1 MVNEKEEYYEV
12 SKTVKN
18 NIENFQL
25 FISHTDK
32 WTQDIFEISD
42 PYEFLFP
49 KYMDNQKFTELS
61 KLFNL
66 DGTNLINLVATG
78 TNLKDLIFS
87 SKKGFAYQPDF
98 DSLSVETKE
107 GLKSGILKIGE
118 SKKVDG
124 NMRAVVVDTMNS
136 NQRVED
142 LTLKEVRT
150 ERDITRNLTD
160 LAIQAQL
167 KQIYE
172 ILLDMQETQ
181 EYQLQW
187 DRNNS
192 ILKPF
197 FTARTLII
205 EFQNTDNLDRKIE
218 LLHEA
223 SKSMEEAVSAIK
235 SDLISNR
242 NQIEMILRKPIH
254 GKSLQRHANF
264 ILFDINLLLKI
275 VGMQTYIDLTLDN
288 EKMARDRFESVK
300 YIFDLYSNKTIP
312 ERVNVVLSV
321 LQRLPVLDNLLSNSE
336 STEFFSIL
344 EIIHDNYKYSPENK
358 NLWLIIND
366 EMQESSQ
373 LSLLS
378 EGESDNEE

>member
-1 MVNEKEEYYEV
+1 MVNEKEKSYEV
-12 SKTVKN
+12 SESVKI
-18 NIENFQL
+18 NIDNFQL
-25 FISHTDK
+25 FTSHTDK
-32 WTQDIFEISD
+32 WTQDVFEISD
-42 PYEFLFP
+42 PYEFLLP
-49 KYMDNQKFTELS
+49 KYMDNRKFTKLS
-61 KLFNL
+61 QLFSL
-66 DGTNLINLVATG
+66 DGTSLINLMATG
-78 TNLKDLIFS
+78 TNLKDLIFY
-87 SKKGFAYQPDF
+87 SKKGFVYQPDF

-205 EFQNTDNLDRKIE
+205 EFQNTDNLDRKIG

-242 NQIEMILRKPIH
+242 NQIEKILRKPIY
-254 GKSLQRHANF
+254 GKSFQRHANF
-264 ILFDINLLLKI
+264 ILSDINLLLKI
-275 VGMQTYIDLTLDN
+275 VGIQTYIDLTLDN

-300 YIFDLYSNKTIP
+300 YIFGLYSNKTIP
-312 ERVNVVLSV
+312 ESVNVVLST
-321 LQRLPVLDNLLSNSE
+321 LQRMPILYNLLHNSE
-336 STEFFSIL
+336 STEFSSML
-344 EIIHDNYKYSPENK
+344 EIIHDNYRYSSENK

-373 LSLLS
+373 LNLLN
-378 EGESDNEE
+378 EGDSDHEE

>member
-1 MVNEKEEYYEV
+1 
-12 SKTVKN
+12 
-18 NIENFQL
+18 
-25 FISHTDK
+25 
-32 WTQDIFEISD
+32 
-42 PYEFLFP
+42 
-49 KYMDNQKFTELS
+49 
-61 KLFNL
+61 
-66 DGTNLINLVATG
+66 
-78 TNLKDLIFS
+78 
-87 SKKGFAYQPDF
+87 
-98 DSLSVETKE
+98 
-107 GLKSGILKIGE
+107 
-118 SKKVDG
+118 
-124 NMRAVVVDTMNS
+124 MNS

>member
-1 MVNEKEEYYEV
+1 L
-12 SKTVKN
+12 T
-18 NIENFQL
+18 
-25 FISHTDK
+25 
-32 WTQDIFEISD
+32 
-42 PYEFLFP
+42 
-49 KYMDNQKFTELS
+49 DNQKFTELS

>member
-1 MVNEKEEYYEV
+1 MNEKEKSYEV
-12 SKTVKN
+12 SESVKN

-25 FISHTDK
+25 FTSHTDK
-32 WTQDIFEISD
+32 WTQDVFEISD
-42 PYEFLFP
+42 PYEFLLP
-49 KYMDNQKFTELS
+49 KYMDNRKFTKLS
-61 KLFNL
+61 QLFNL
-66 DGTNLINLVATG
+66 DGTSPINLMATG
-78 TNLKDLIFS
+78 TNLKDLILN

-98 DSLSVETKE
+98 DSLFVETKE
-107 GLKSGILKIGE
+107 GLKSGVLKIGE

-124 NMRAVVVDTMNS
+124 NMRAVIVDTTNS

-142 LTLKEVRT
+142 LTLKEVRI

-172 ILLDMQETQ
+172 ILLDMQVTQ

-254 GKSLQRHANF
+254 GKSFQRHANF
-264 ILFDINLLLKI
+264 ILSDINLLLKI

-312 ERVNVVLSV
+312 EQVNVVLSV
-321 LQRLPVLDNLLSNSE
+321 LQRLPVLDDLLSNSE
-336 STEFFSIL
+336 STEFFSML
-344 EIIHDNYKYSPENK
+344 EIIHDNYKYSSENK

-378 EGESDNEE
+378 EGDSDHEE